1 MIDKIIDALLADPR
15 NGLLGILL
23 VASWIVLGGVIGL
36 IWNVW
41 RAEEKQWNAERA
53 AIYQDAQAQERERFK
68 DMLTTMQ
75 NVNAVLSEIK
85 GALKRD

>member
-68 DMLTTMQ
+68 DMLMVMQ

>member
-23 VASWIVLGGVIGL
+23 VASWGVIGL

-41 RAEEKQWNAERA
+41 RAEEKQWYAERA

-68 DMLTTMQ
+68 DMLVVMQ